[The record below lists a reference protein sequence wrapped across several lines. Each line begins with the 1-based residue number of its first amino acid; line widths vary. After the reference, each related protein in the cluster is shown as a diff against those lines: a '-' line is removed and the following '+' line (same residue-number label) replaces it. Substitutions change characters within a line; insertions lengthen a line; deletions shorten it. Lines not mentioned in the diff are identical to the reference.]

1 MGWRIVEVK
10 TDEHIKLYLNNLMV
24 KRVTE
29 KILININEIDTLI
42 FHNSRTNLSIRL
54 INALSKN
61 NVNVIIMDAL
71 HEPNSY
77 IIPINGH
84 HNSLKI
90 LQKQLS
96 WTNQYKGLLWKQII
110 ENKIFNQSKI
120 LRKIENLNWK
130 KLIALQKEVRNFDI
144 SNREGHAAKIYWHSL
159 FGLNFLRDQKCIN
172 NPKINSM
179 LNYGYA
185 IIRSLVIK
193 SIIKKG
199 LDTRISLFHKSF
211 NNFFALASDLMEPFR
226 QLVDLVVFQNKECE
240 TFNIYIREKLIDIL
254 ELKVKVE
261 NVEFYLN
268 MAIDKIV
275 DKIITNKGWTW
286 VDLWE

>member
-10 TDEHIKLYLNNLMV
+10 TDENVKLYLNNLMV
-24 KRVTE
+24 KRITE

-61 NVNVIIMDAL
+61 NVNVIIMDSM

-77 IIPINGH
+77 IVPINGH

-90 LQKQLS
+90 LHKQLS
-96 WTNQYKGLLWKQII
+96 WTNQYKGLLWKNII
-110 ENKIFNQSKI
+110 ENKINNQNK
-120 LRKIENLNWK
+120 LLK
-130 KLIALQKEVRNFDI
+130 KLNIKNYEKLISLQDSVKKFDI
-144 SNREGHAAKIYWHSL
+144 SNREGHASKIYWHSL
-159 FGLNFLRDQKCIN
+159 FGINFLRDQKCIN
-172 NPKINSM
+172 NSKINSM

-199 LDTRISLFHKSF
+199 LDSRISLFHKSF
-211 NNFFALASDLMEPFR
+211 TNFFALASDLMEPFR
-226 QLVDLVVFQNKECE
+226 QLVDLVVWKNRECLF
-240 TFNIYIREKLIDIL
+240 FNINIREKLIDIL
-254 ELKVKVE
+254 ELKVKVDTLKF
-261 NVEFYLN
+261 NLN
-268 MAIDKIV
+268 MAIDKVV
-275 DKIITNKGWTW
+275 DKIISNKGWAW